1 VPFDESKRIRFHQ
14 WLITHDLEQE
24 IADAILSAMQP
35 FDWHELA
42 TRSDIVGTRAD
53 IATVK
58 SDVGVLKVDVA
69 TLKTDITTLKT
80 DVTTLKTD
88 VTTLKVDVA
97 TLKTD
102 ITTLNT
108 DVTTLKVDVATLK
121 TDVTTIQTEMNRRF
135 DLTDDRLKG
144 VAHEVRALIFAMMG
158 VIVSV
163 LLAGAASVWA

>member
-80 DVTTLKTD
+80 DVTTLK
-88 VTTLKVDVA
+88 
-97 TLKTD
+97 
-102 ITTLNT
+102 
-108 DVTTLKVDVATLK
+108 VDVATLK

>member
-1 VPFDESKRIRFHQ
+1 MPFDESKRIRFHQ

-53 IATVK
+53 IVAPRADIATVK
-58 SDVGVLKVDVA
+58 SDVGVLKVDVGV
-69 TLKTDITTLKT
+69 LKTDIT
-80 DVTTLKTD
+80 
-88 VTTLKVDVA
+88 
-97 TLKTD
+97 
-102 ITTLNT
+102 
-108 DVTTLKVDVATLK
+108 TLK

-144 VAHEVRALIFAMMG
+144 VAHELRALIFAMMG
-158 VIVSV
+158 VIISV

>member
-102 ITTLNT
+102 
-108 DVTTLKVDVATLK
+108 
-121 TDVTTIQTEMNRRF
+121 VTTIQTEMNRRF

>member
-1 VPFDESKRIRFHQ
+1 MPFDESKRIRFHQ

-69 TLKTDITTLKT
+69 TLKTD
-80 DVTTLKTD
+80 VTTL
-88 VTTLKVDVA
+88 
-97 TLKTD
+97 
-102 ITTLNT
+102 
-108 DVTTLKVDVATLK
+108 
-121 TDVTTIQTEMNRRF
+121 QTEMNRRF

>member
-1 VPFDESKRIRFHQ
+1 MPFDESKRIRFHQ

-80 DVTTLKTD
+80 DVTT
-88 VTTLKVDVA
+88 
-97 TLKTD
+97 
-102 ITTLNT
+102 
-108 DVTTLKVDVATLK
+108 
-121 TDVTTIQTEMNRRF
+121 IQTEMNRRF

>member
-80 DVTTLKTD
+80 DVTT
-88 VTTLKVDVA
+88 
-97 TLKTD
+97 
-102 ITTLNT
+102 
-108 DVTTLKVDVATLK
+108 
-121 TDVTTIQTEMNRRF
+121 IQTEMNRRF